1 LEPTD
6 MVTGNAYD
14 QDQPAALS
22 LPGTLESAAAALR
35 ASTAAREY
43 FGAEFVEH
51 YAASREWESREYRR
65 HITDW
70 ELSRYFEII

>member
-1 LEPTD
+1 
-6 MVTGNAYD
+6 MVAGNAYD
-14 QDQPAALS
+14 QDQPPELS
-22 LPGTLESAAAALR
+22 LPRSLESAAAALS
-35 ASTAAREY
+35 ASAAAREY

-51 YAASREWESREYRR
+51 YAASREWESREFRR